1 MSNLHTSLGEFGP
14 LSELFSGVDVG
25 VVRPLKSFLQLL
37 QLFGREGGTTAS
49 LLPLQG
55 QVGLRLHIRAFVR
68 AVTCET
74 QSSIHRSTTI
84 LIKKTRGARPRKTQ
98 KSIDDLKSRE
108 RPAG

>member
-25 VVRPLKSFLQLL
+25 VVRPLESFLQLL
-37 QLFGREGGTTAS
+37 QLFGCEGGTTAS

-74 QSSIHRSTTI
+74 SSIHRSTKI
-84 LIKKTRGARPRKTQ
+84 LIKKTWGARPRKTQ